1 MGNKNEM
8 VTDFLENLLTTEYH
22 TNLRKAIL
30 IAITRATSSLSV
42 LEKRIY
48 NFELEKL
55 VPEEHK
61 IS

>member
-1 MGNKNEM
+1 M

-42 LEKRIY
+42 VEKRIY

-55 VPEEHK
+55 VPEEQK
-61 IS
+61 IL